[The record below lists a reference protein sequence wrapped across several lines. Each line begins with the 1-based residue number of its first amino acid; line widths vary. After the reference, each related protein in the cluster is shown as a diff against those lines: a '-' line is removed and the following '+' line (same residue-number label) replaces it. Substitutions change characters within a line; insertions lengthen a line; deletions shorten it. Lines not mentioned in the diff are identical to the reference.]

1 MCGGLM
7 FNTKWTPD
15 LVIGIDDVDQCHQ
28 YIVRMINDAYD
39 GFVVGINP
47 ESYIL
52 DEILVCMSQCFDY
65 EQMLMMENCYPDF
78 LAHRDEHE
86 LFRQRMIDVHSR
98 RNKEGNLT
106 IDLLVILDHWV
117 NRHIRECDA
126 KLGEYVAEFSAPKGM
141 YRTA

>member
-1 MCGGLM
+1 M

-126 KLGEYVAEFSAPKGM
+126 KLGEYVAEFSAPEGM
-141 YRTA
+141 CRTA

>member
-1 MCGGLM
+1 M

-15 LVIGIDDVDQCHQ
+15 LVIGIDDVDQCHK
-28 YIVRMINDAYD
+28 YIVRMINEAYD
-39 GFVVGINP
+39 GFVVGITP

-65 EQMLMMENCYPDF
+65 EQMLMMESCYPEF

-98 RNKEGNLT
+98 RNAHGNLT

-126 KLGEYVAEFSAPKGM
+126 KLGAFVAELSAPEP
-141 YRTA
+141 RRQTA